1 METDF
6 LKMVECA
13 TKAPSGHNTQP
24 WRFESTGDGIVIV
37 PDFDV
42 ALPVVDHDN
51 RELYISLGCATEN
64 LMISA
69 KHFGYEAEII
79 ENGREGIRIRLTR
92 NSDVVDDRLFY
103 RIEKRQTNRSVYN
116 GNRLSGEILAT
127 LEAVRGTDDI
137 RVHFAPVGSSL
148 ADTLTDYIVRGNA
161 IQMND
166 KAFKNELLCWMR
178 FNAKQVDRR
187 GDGLSYKVFG
197 NPPLPGMF
205 ARPIVNCFLNAGVQ
219 NKSDRKKIESSSH
232 LVLFTTRNNTLEE
245 WIGLGRVLQHFLL
258 VATDSGVACAYL
270 NQPCEVQALA
280 SEMQKVLPIDNEFPT
295 LIVRI
300 GYAEAVPYSPRKK
313 VQDVI
318 M

>member
-1 METDF
+1 
-6 LKMVECA
+6 
-13 TKAPSGHNTQP
+13 
-24 WRFESTGDGIVIV
+24 
-37 PDFDV
+37 
-42 ALPVVDHDN
+42 
-51 RELYISLGCATEN
+51 
-64 LMISA
+64 
-69 KHFGYEAEII
+69 
-79 ENGREGIRIRLTR
+79 
-92 NSDVVDDRLFY
+92 
-103 RIEKRQTNRSVYN
+103 
-116 GNRLSGEILAT
+116 
-127 LEAVRGTDDI
+127 
-137 RVHFAPVGSSL
+137 
-148 ADTLTDYIVRGNA
+148 
-161 IQMND
+161 MND

-258 VATDSGVACAYL
+258 VATDSGVVCAYL
-270 NQPCEVQALA
+270 NQPCEVHVLA
-280 SEMQKVLPIDNEFPT
+280 SEMQEGLPIDNEFPT

-313 VQDVI
+313 VQDVV